1 MSFTESI
8 FDEED
13 SEGFTLWNRDFE
25 GQGSPFHSQQIIIDG
40 RLTKKS
46 NSKHFERKYFA
57 LTDQYLYY
65 KTDAYDLSVRGW
77 MHLDWV
83 RVEYIKKL
91 ISSPKSNS
99 TEMTLYG
106 FRFLRNM
113 KFTEI
118 FTEDQQVFCDWA
130 GHLKRMLIQT
140 NFDDIYSVDK
150 TIGRGSFSEV
160 YQATEN
166 ATGRRYAVKYL
177 TKVNLNSQ
185 YKGRLAIKNEIQIMK
200 SCKGNPCVVALLEV
214 HELPDT
220 VYIVMEL
227 LEGDSLHTYVL
238 KGGYGDQE
246 IVFIMR
252 NILETLIFLKNNKII
267 HRDIKPDNIVFKSR
281 NFKLNAKKLEPNLPK
296 FIDFGLSTYT
306 DKGFYIYRRV
316 GSLGFTAPEIINL
329 RPGPVTYDYMTDIYT
344 AGLIF
349 CFLKTGNSPF
359 YHGDEDTILQRNKDN
374 QINWNLYDGKMEP
387 GALEFFKRMVV
398 TNPVDRPTAEL

>member
-1 MSFTESI
+1 
-8 FDEED
+8 
-13 SEGFTLWNRDFE
+13 
-25 GQGSPFHSQQIIIDG
+25 
-40 RLTKKS
+40 
-46 NSKHFERKYFA
+46 
-57 LTDQYLYY
+57 
-65 KTDAYDLSVRGW
+65 
-77 MHLDWV
+77 
-83 RVEYIKKL
+83 
-91 ISSPKSNS
+91 
-99 TEMTLYG
+99 
-106 FRFLRNM
+106 
-113 KFTEI
+113 
-118 FTEDQQVFCDWA
+118 
-130 GHLKRMLIQT
+130 
-140 NFDDIYSVDK
+140 
-150 TIGRGSFSEV
+150 
-160 YQATEN
+160 
-166 ATGRRYAVKYL
+166 
-177 TKVNLNSQ
+177 
-185 YKGRLAIKNEIQIMK
+185 MK